1 MMKIIVAC
9 GGTSPER
16 EVSLNSGEAVAQAL
30 ALAGHDVIKADIHS
44 PEELVL
50 NWGDYD
56 ADGVF
61 IALHGDWGEDGTLQ
75 ACLAAHGIP
84 FTGSGAEACM
94 FGMYKDVARFLFAS
108 CNVLVPDGYAKLKG
122 SEFDGRDQ
130 AMLEKYGHLIIKP
143 NSGGSTV
150 GLTQVKTA
158 EDFKRGMELA
168 WNSYIYE
175 DKALVEQY
183 IPGREA
189 TCPVWERENGE
200 IIALP
205 VIEIRPKEGFY
216 DYKNKYTHG
225 STDYICPAEFDAELT
240 KKVQESALLAHK
252 SLGCRVYS
260 RTDFRITDDGE
271 VYALETNLA
280 PGMTSTSLVP
290 KAAKAYGTDFADF
303 LDEIVKVSFGITRK
317 YQ

>member
-1 MMKIIVAC
+1 MKIVVAC

-16 EVSLNSGEAVAQAL
+16 EVSLNSGEAVANAL
-30 ALAGHDVIKADIHS
+30 SLAGHSVIKADIKSVQELLENWHS
-44 PEELVL
+44 
-50 NWGDYD
+50 YK

-75 ACLAAHGIP
+75 ASLAAHNVP
-84 FTGSGAEACM
+84 FTGSSAESCM
-94 FGMYKDVARFLFAS
+94 FGMYKDVARFLFTSAG
-108 CNVLVPDGYAKLKG
+108 VLVPDGYTKCKG
-122 SEFDGRDQ
+122 SEFDAQDA
-130 AMLEKYGHLIIKP
+130 AMLEKYGRLIIKP

-150 GLTQVKTA
+150 GLTQVKTQD
-158 EDFKRGMELA
+158 DFKRGMELA
-168 WNSYIYE
+168 WNSYKYE

-183 IPGREA
+183 IPGHEA
-189 TCPVWERENGE
+189 TCPVWERANGE
-200 IIALP
+200 VIALP
-205 VIEIRPKEGFY
+205 VIEICPKEGFY

-225 STDYICPAEFDAELT
+225 FTDYICPAKFSAELT
-240 KKVQESALLAHK
+240 AKIQAFALLAHK

-260 RTDFRITDDGE
+260 RTDFRITDAGE

-290 KAAKAYGTDFADF
+290 KAAKAYGVKFPKF
-303 LDEIVKVSFGITRK
+303 LDEIVKVSFTIKRK

>member
-1 MMKIIVAC
+1 MKIVVAC

-16 EVSLNSGEAVAQAL
+16 EVSLNSGEAVASAL
-30 ALAGHDVIKADIHS
+30 AEFGHDVIKADIRS
-44 PEELVL
+44 PEEIVF
-50 NWGDYD
+50 NWADYD

-61 IALHGDWGEDGTLQ
+61 VALHGDWGEDGTLQ
-75 ACLAAHGIP
+75 ACLASHGIP

-94 FGMYKDVARFLFAS
+94 FGMYKDVARFLFDAS
-108 CNVLVPDGYAKLKG
+108 GVQIAEGYAKPKG
-122 SEFDGRDQ
+122 SAFDDRDT

-150 GLTQVKTA
+150 GLTQVKSR
-158 EDFKRGMELA
+158 EDFERGMELA
-168 WNSYIYE
+168 WNSYVYE

-189 TCPVWERENGE
+189 TCPVWERADGSL
-200 IIALP
+200 IALP
-205 VIEIRPKEGFY
+205 VIEIKPKEGFY

-225 STDYICPAEFDAELT
+225 NTEYVCPAEFDAELT
-240 KKVQESALLAHK
+240 AKVQQAALLVHK
-252 SLGCRVYS
+252 SLGARAYS
-260 RTDFRITDDGE
+260 RTDFRITDDGG
-271 VYALETNLA
+271 VYALEANLA

-290 KAAKAYGTDFADF
+290 KAAKAYGVSFPEF
-303 LDEIVKVSFGITRK
+303 LDEIVRVSFGIQRK